1 MAASRRTSVV
11 ATAQPQAHPAP
22 RPPQPRPRGNSSA
35 SNPHPPHQ
43 HPKQPKTQLTTVKL
57 SSAGLRSLPYR
68 LAHPPPPPPS
78 AEPSAKGKGKQRAAW
93 WQGWSVNFKIQ
104 PQYDV
109 RLEDVLERKHLP
121 PLGLKD
127 FEEWLLFVEGTAEN
141 L

>member
-1 MAASRRTSVV
+1 MSSSRRPSVV
-11 ATAQPQAHPAP
+11 ATNAIPP

-35 SNPHPPHQ
+35 SDPRPA
-43 HPKQPKTQLTTVKL
+43 QPSVPRTLPSTVKL
-57 SSAGLRSLPYR
+57 NTSALRSLPYR
-68 LAHPPPPPPS
+68 LTHPPPPPHAS
-78 AEPSAKGKGKQRAAW
+78 ANHSSNGKAKERANW

-104 PQYDV
+104 PEYEV

-141 L
+141 LYVA